1 VFHRFLLSFDIN
13 QQTPTEAL
21 YTKPLATSDVLAV
34 YDMSGPAARLA
45 FNSMVVWDGSP
56 DTRPLPPS
64 VLENAGVGSVEG
76 FDCYAAL
83 FQKSVRGDAVCR
95 LGANPWAAAVAVELL
110 DNPDLWSR
118 ERFQLQLGM
127 ARGPRV
133 NGTESFV
140 QAHVF
145 PSESGLSVRQLLPF
159 LTGPVRL
166 GATDLAAALSIAEQS
181 ETPAVKSAFD
191 LRPKGSVHTMRFSV
205 YGIVGADVKKY
216 PSIAFSPLS
225 APALALILGV
235 YESVRLESAGFTITV
250 DKGSANSVWCAMV
263 TAGTTLKSEDD
274 WYSAP
279 IMATIDGSDTGV
291 VRGRFDM
298 PAITGFSR
306 EYRAS
311 TIGNPPA
318 KFVFSYTGSAETS
331 GRIEGMFVVSV
342 SGQRLINRINMGGS
356 SPVTSMKNLVH
367 SVHGELEYE
376 VDDCDVAPRTT
387 ASLGELSLAGVEDE
401 E

>member
-1 VFHRFLLSFDIN
+1 
-13 QQTPTEAL
+13 
-21 YTKPLATSDVLAV
+21 
-34 YDMSGPAARLA
+34 
-45 FNSMVVWDGSP
+45 
-56 DTRPLPPS
+56 
-64 VLENAGVGSVEG
+64 
-76 FDCYAAL
+76 
-83 FQKSVRGDAVCR
+83 
-95 LGANPWAAAVAVELL
+95 
-110 DNPDLWSR
+110 
-118 ERFQLQLGM
+118 
-127 ARGPRV
+127 
-133 NGTESFV
+133 
-140 QAHVF
+140 
-145 PSESGLSVRQLLPF
+145 
-159 LTGPVRL
+159 
-166 GATDLAAALSIAEQS
+166 
-181 ETPAVKSAFD
+181 
-191 LRPKGSVHTMRFSV
+191 MRFSV